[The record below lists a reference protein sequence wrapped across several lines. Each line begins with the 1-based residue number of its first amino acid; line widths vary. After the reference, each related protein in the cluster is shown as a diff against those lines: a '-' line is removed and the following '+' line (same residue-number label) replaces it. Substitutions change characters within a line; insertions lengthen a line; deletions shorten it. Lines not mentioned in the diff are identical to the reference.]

1 MTHPVPSTAPAAP
14 GGSPSPGG
22 NAGRL
27 AAFGCLMLMII
38 LVVGVGGYFGIGAV
52 MSRGDQGDG
61 EETSATPAGPVEA
74 FGQDEAQPFG
84 TPLLFTPRDVSGEVV
99 VTLDAVDWD
108 AGDEIAAANMYNEPA
123 PAGSRYIMVTATLEN
138 HAEEDLGIAGG
149 IAVHY
154 VEEDGTVHEAEPVV
168 VPIYEDSD
176 EVPAGGSL
184 QWQWAYL
191 VPEDAAEGGYF
202 VLSNF
207 APELEDGQ
215 WVEAA

>member
-1 MTHPVPSTAPAAP
+1 MTFSTPPTTAPTQP
-14 GGSPSPGG
+14 TGPSSGGR
-22 NAGRL
+22 AGRL
-27 AAFGCLMLMII
+27 AALGCLMLVII

-84 TPLLFTPRDVSGEVV
+84 TPLLFTPRDASGEVV

-108 AGDEIAAANMYNEPA
+108 AGDEIAAANMYNDPA

-138 HAEEDLGIAGG
+138 HAEEDFSIAGG

-154 VEEDGTVHEAEPVV
+154 VEEDGTAHDYEAVV
-168 VPIYEDSD
+168 VPIYEDSA

-202 VLSNF
+202 VFSNF
-207 APELEDGQ
+207 TPELEDGQ